1 LREISQ
7 RTKIGMSYLKA
18 IEEEKVLKGE
28 AKLLEERLE
37 RLLRRT
43 EKLYNRILELVKLM
57 K

>member
-1 LREISQ
+1 MTKDEI
-7 RTKIGMSYLKA
+7 KEKLLKA

-28 AKLLEERLE
+28 AKVLEERVE